1 MSVDKELN
9 SQVLLTLSKELLKEI
24 ENYQFENRI
33 KNRSQAIRELIEK
46 GLGG

>member
-9 SQVLLTLSKELLKEI
+9 SQVLLTLPKELLKEI

>member
-33 KNRSQAIRELIEK
+33 KNR
-46 GLGG
+46 